1 MVLQEGLDAQVASC
15 HRTRA
20 LHTQYWLFFSGGLEV
35 RQYWR
40 SSGSGGAPE
49 PVPGGG
55 GPVPLPSREVTVVR
69 GMPWLGSVLRK
80 VSWSGTAPF
89 LALGAGA
96 PWTWCF
102 PVLLRLCR

>member
-1 MVLQEGLDAQVASC
+1 MLQEGLDAQVPPPPSP
-15 HRTRA
+15 
-20 LHTQYWLFFSGGLEV
+20 HTQYWLFFSGGLEV

-49 PVPGGG
+49 GGG
-55 GPVPLPSREVTVVR
+55 AVPLPSRLVTVVK
-69 GMPWLGSVLRK
+69 GMFWLGSVLRK

-89 LALGAGA
+89 LALEAGV